1 MKYTIFLLAG
11 TMAVLSACDK
21 KPAPAA
27 EAARIGP
34 ASGET
39 ATEAAEFAAPD
50 AFKSTLEKVFDGYL
64 GVQTALAQDDL
75 PTAKEAFSS
84 MHAVLHTI
92 PTGGLDSN
100 AKAYWDSADVRIMAA
115 LHPMEMSSNIDS
127 VRSHFGA
134 FSEAFIDVF
143 EKFGPADKKPVYQ
156 FHCPMAEGNRGGDWL
171 QRERELANPY
181 FGKSMLRC
189 GTIVRN
195 WNS

>member
-1 MKYTIFLLAG
+1 
-11 TMAVLSACDK
+11 
-21 KPAPAA
+21 
-27 EAARIGP
+27 
-34 ASGET
+34 
-39 ATEAAEFAAPD
+39 
-50 AFKSTLEKVFDGYL
+50 
-64 GVQTALAQDDL
+64 
-75 PTAKEAFSS
+75 
-84 MHAVLHTI
+84 
-92 PTGGLDSN
+92 
-100 AKAYWDSADVRIMAA
+100 
-115 LHPMEMSSNIDS
+115 MEMSSNIDS

-195 WNS
+195 WNSYPMEPGVSLGSSGLYPERAERAILCPLCECLPVPVFRESDYELMDCRVCGHRFCGFGAVAPESHVETHYGARYFEGGGAGYADYIREGNLVRNHGRRYGKMLARKLRSE